1 MTALSPIRIL
11 HARAQARALLWQAG
25 EMSIAELID
34 GLAEFADESGVT
46 RELGGKAVM
55 AIIMA
60 QAKRVADC
68 DVGTQGNDRDMAE
81 SSR

>member
-1 MTALSPIRIL
+1 MIMPSPIRIL

-34 GLAEFADESGVT
+34 GLSEFADQSGVT
-46 RELGGKAVM
+46 RELGGEAVV

-60 QAKRVADC
+60 QVERVAD
-68 DVGTQGNDRDMAE
+68 
-81 SSR
+81 